1 MVFQRMFASELYT
14 EEDLYASDEG
24 ILWLNK
30 MVDNAGVCL
39 KTMAEPVVLEAV
51 FWVNTKKYEAI
62 GICSRLYRESA
73 VVRAVFDI
81 VNAIWTWISIGLS
94 WLYSHVMYSRHEP
107 AGEWIH
113 FATLSEKSPRVSR
126 YLETYEALRD
136 TDIAQRIGDTLD
148 AHLELS
154 EILAIVRTSS
164 TDIVRTGF
172 RGRKDPVPEIPLS
185 GGTPSEVEFIC
196 ISYHHPKMNEQSI
209 QLSIPKSMMVVGNH
223 LLSPAFVNR
232 LLEYMPLYVRF
243 HFDDMYSV
251 HVMDN
256 TFTQYVLS
264 SNQYVVV
271 EKDALRVVSR

>member
-1 MVFQRMFASELYT
+1 MFASELYT
-14 EEDLYASDEG
+14 GEDLYESDEG

-30 MVDNAGVCL
+30 LVDNAGVCL
-39 KTMAEPVVLEAV
+39 KTLAEPVVLETV

-107 AGEWIH
+107 EGEWIH
-113 FATLSEKSPRVSR
+113 FATLSKSSPRVSR
-126 YLETYEALRD
+126 YLEIYEPLDER
-136 TDIAQRIGDTLD
+136 DIAHRIGETMD
-148 AHLELS
+148 ARRELS
-154 EILAIVRTSS
+154 EILAIVRTS
-164 TDIVRTGF
+164 TADIVRTVF
-172 RGRKDPVPEIPLS
+172 RGGEAPIPEIPLS
-185 GGTPSEVEFIC
+185 VDGMQSEVEFIC
-196 ISYHHPKMNEQSI
+196 ISYHHPRMNEQSI
-209 QLSIPKSMMVVGNH
+209 QLTIPKSMMVVGNH
-223 LLSPAFVNR
+223 LLSPAFVLR
-232 LLEYMPLYVRF
+232 MLEYMPLYVRF

-256 TFTQYVLS
+256 TFTQYVLT